1 MLKIH
6 VVHEGSHDYYVQG
19 LVPGRAEGALVAGE
33 EPGTWS
39 GSAAST
45 LGLVGR
51 VEAEPFAEV
60 MEGHDPCSG
69 RPLRARAGARSVA
82 AYDLSFC
89 APKSV
94 SILHLLAS
102 RELAAEAGAGHRAAV
117 ADAAGYLERSAL
129 AVRRRSQG
137 RTDLLPVTGAVAGG
151 FLHRTSR
158 ALDPHL
164 HTHLVMA
171 NVAQGVDGGW
181 SALDSRRLHGHLQAA
196 QGIYHARLR
205 LELTT
210 RVGASW
216 EVGPTGLGDV
226 VGVPSELR
234 HLFSQRSADMAR
246 FDFMRRG
253 ALDRRHGDGT
263 FHATRPGKEAGHTV
277 ADLLREWRTRAADL
291 GYDLGDLTRVVGL
304 GGRERDQP
312 SVDLGNVRRRLDVA
326 AREQRPLR
334 RNDLVALL
342 STSSLV
348 GATAAVVEAQVASLV
363 RGAGSPLP
371 GEAAGIAP
379 VEPSWRAGDLG
390 RALQE
395 GIGSALDGEHL
406 TEGGHRLDR
415 GRGFGTE
422 RGPLCSGREASRDLE
437 PERSVVSLGRAR

>member
-1 MLKIH
+1 M
-6 VVHEGSHDYYVQG
+6 VHEGSHDYYVQG
-19 LVPGRAEGALVAGE
+19 LVPGRAEGTLVAGE
-33 EPGTWS
+33 EPGIWS
-39 GSAAST
+39 GSAACT
-45 LGLVGR
+45 LGLVGQ

-69 RPLRARAGARSVA
+69 APLRTRAGVRSVA

-94 SILHLLAS
+94 SILHLLAP

-137 RTDLLPVTGAVAGG
+137 RNDLLPVTGGVAGG

-171 NVAQGVDGGW
+171 NVAQGVDGVW
-181 SALDSRRLHGHLQAA
+181 SALDSRRLHGHLEAA

-210 RVGASW
+210 RLGASW

-246 FDFMRRG
+246 FDFLRHG
-253 ALDRRHGDGT
+253 ELDRRHGDGA

-277 ADLLREWRTRAADL
+277 ADLLREWRTRA
-291 GYDLGDLTRVVGL
+291 G
-304 GGRERDQP
+304 
-312 SVDLGNVRRRLDVA
+312 
-326 AREQRPLR
+326 
-334 RNDLVALL
+334 
-342 STSSLV
+342 
-348 GATAAVVEAQVASLV
+348 
-363 RGAGSPLP
+363 
-371 GEAAGIAP
+371 
-379 VEPSWRAGDLG
+379 
-390 RALQE
+390 
-395 GIGSALDGEHL
+395 
-406 TEGGHRLDR
+406 
-415 GRGFGTE
+415 
-422 RGPLCSGREASRDLE
+422 
-437 PERSVVSLGRAR
+437 

>member
-1 MLKIH
+1 MPGRQAAGKVSASTSSQGSSEERRPEGDAVTQVLKIH

-19 LVPGRAEGALVAGE
+19 LVPGRAEGTLVAGE
-33 EPGTWS
+33 EPGIWS

-45 LGLVGR
+45 LGLVGQ

-137 RTDLLPVTGAVAGG
+137 RTDLLPVTGGVAGG

-171 NVAQGVDGGW
+171 NVAQGVDGVW
-181 SALDSRRLHGHLQAA
+181 SALDSRRLHGHLEAA

-210 RVGASW
+210 RLGASW

-246 FDFMRRG
+246 FDFLRHG
-253 ALDRRHGDGT
+253 ALDRRHGDGRVPRDT
-263 FHATRPGKEAGHTV
+263 AGKRGRPH
-277 ADLLREWRTRAADL
+277 
-291 GYDLGDLTRVVGL
+291 
-304 GGRERDQP
+304 
-312 SVDLGNVRRRLDVA
+312 RRRSAPRVED
-326 AREQRPLR
+326 AR
-334 RNDLVALL
+334 
-342 STSSLV
+342 
-348 GATAAVVEAQVASLV
+348 
-363 RGAGSPLP
+363 
-371 GEAAGIAP
+371 
-379 VEPSWRAGDLG
+379 
-390 RALQE
+390 
-395 GIGSALDGEHL
+395 
-406 TEGGHRLDR
+406 
-415 GRGFGTE
+415 
-422 RGPLCSGREASRDLE
+422 C
-437 PERSVVSLGRAR
+437 